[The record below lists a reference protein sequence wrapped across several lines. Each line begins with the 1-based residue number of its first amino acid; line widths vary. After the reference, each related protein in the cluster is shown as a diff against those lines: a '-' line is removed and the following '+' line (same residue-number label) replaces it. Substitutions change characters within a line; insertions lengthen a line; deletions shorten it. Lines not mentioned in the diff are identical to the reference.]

1 MPACRRRLIVLLAG
15 LALPQAALPQDCPR
29 PDPATQAAAENACR
43 AAGGEWAKFGI
54 RDHLCGLFSC
64 AARTRDG
71 GKPCRNRADCEYLCV
86 HEAHAALGAEVTG
99 KCAAVA
105 SPFGCA
111 YHVDDGKIVGRV
123 CAE

>member
-1 MPACRRRLIVLLAG
+1 MPFRVMLVLLAW
-15 LALPQAALPQDCPR
+15 LVSLPAARGQACPR
-29 PDPATQAAAENACR
+29 PDPEAQAAAEKACR
-43 AAGGEWAKFGI
+43 AANCEWARFGI
-54 RDHLCGLFSC
+54 RDHLCGLYSC

-71 GKPCRNRADCEYLCV
+71 GKPCRDRADCEYLCI

-111 YHVDDGKIVGRV
+111 YHVDGGRIVGRV

>member
-1 MPACRRRLIVLLAG
+1 MPACCLRVTVLLAL
-15 LALPQAALPQDCPR
+15 LAVPQAAPAQDCVK
-29 PDPATQAAAENACR
+29 PDPAAQAAAEKACR
-43 AAGGEWAKFGI
+43 AAGGEWARFGI
-54 RDHLCGLFSC
+54 RDHLCGLYSC

-71 GKPCRNRADCEYLCV
+71 GKPCRHRADCEYLCV
-86 HEAHAALGAEVTG
+86 HGTHAALGAEVTG

-111 YHVDDGKIVGRV
+111 YHVDGGKIVGRV